1 MITREKVKAHLKR
14 RKIEYIAASTF
25 LIGLGVGVA
34 IHRKNKYLELLME
47 IIREYP
53 FSTDDVGVI
62 GTDRIGKLHQLM
74 AEADDTLS
82 KQSPFWDRHIK

>member
-1 MITREKVKAHLKR
+1 MMTKQVEFGRIPYSNPNET
-14 RKIEYIAASTF
+14 
-25 LIGLGVGVA
+25 
-34 IHRKNKYLELLME
+34 IHDPRKNKYLELLME

-74 AEADDTLS
+74 VEADDTLS
-82 KQSPFWDRHIK
+82 KQSPFWDHHIK

>member
-1 MITREKVKAHLKR
+1 MTDQVDLR
-14 RKIEYIAASTF
+14 RIQYPKPNET
-25 LIGLGVGVA
+25 
-34 IHRKNKYLELLME
+34 IHDPRKNKYLELLME

>member
-1 MITREKVKAHLKR
+1 MMTNKVEFGR
-14 RKIEYIAASTF
+14 IPYSNPNPNET
-25 LIGLGVGVA
+25 
-34 IHRKNKYLELLME
+34 IHDPRKNKYLELLME

-74 AEADDTLS
+74 VEADDTLS
-82 KQSPFWDRHIK
+82 KQSPFWDHHIK

>member
-1 MITREKVKAHLKR
+1 MTDKVEFR
-14 RKIEYIAASTF
+14 RIPYPKPNETINDPR
-25 LIGLGVGVA
+25 
-34 IHRKNKYLELLME
+34 HNPYLELIME
-47 IIREYP
+47 IVREYP

-74 AEADDTLS
+74 VEADDTLS

>member
-1 MITREKVKAHLKR
+1 MTDQVDLRRITYTNPNE
-14 RKIEYIAASTF
+14 TTNDPM
-25 LIGLGVGVA
+25 
-34 IHRKNKYLELLME
+34 KNKYLELLME

-74 AEADDTLS
+74 VEADDTLS
-82 KQSPFWDRHIK
+82 KLSPFWDRHIR

>member
-1 MITREKVKAHLKR
+1 MTKQVEFGRIPYPNPNHNETIQDPRQ
-14 RKIEYIAASTF
+14 
-25 LIGLGVGVA
+25 
-34 IHRKNKYLELLME
+34 NPYLELLME

-74 AEADDTLS
+74 VEADDTLS
-82 KQSPFWDRHIK
+82 ILSPFWDRHIR